1 MYIIDVDNNWWILCK
16 MKLIRENEVIN
27 IFVDI
32 L

>member
-1 MYIIDVDNNWWILCK
+1 MYIIDVDNNWRILCK

-27 IFVDI
+27 ILMEI